1 MRSRTAGLAIAA
13 IMAAATAGCAG
24 ASAIDGTTPA
34 ESDQEHLPR
43 VADDSELGEDPS
55 ANSPSTQTPDR
66 ATTVVP
72 TPSRPGRGNAAEDP
86 YLPPRAVIP
95 APTGTPDAP
104 PPSSTTPPTE
114 SPTTPSEPPE
124 STTPAPPTMPTPER
138 PKPLLPPN
146 GDSGGSLWPFDEPEK
161 PENAEDGE
169 NPEKPAKPAK
179 PEKPEKPNKGTDTPQ
194 NGTNGESGEN
204 DAPTSP
210 GSAAADDA
218 DEGTN
223 DTGATTNGSDRANR
237 ED

>member
-13 IMAAATAGCAG
+13 IMAAATAGCVG

-34 ESDQEHLPR
+34 EPDQEHLPR
-43 VADDSELGEDPS
+43 VADDSELGENPS
-55 ANSPSTQTPDR
+55 ANSASTQAPDR

-104 PPSSTTPPTE
+104 PPPSSPTTPPPE
-114 SPTTPSEPPE
+114 SSTTPSEPPAE
-124 STTPAPPTMPTPER
+124 STTPAFPTLPTPER

-161 PENAEDGE
+161 PENAE

-179 PEKPEKPNKGTDTPQ
+179 PEKPNKGTDTTQ

-210 GSAAADDA
+210 GTTAADDA

-223 DTGATTNGSDRANR
+223 DTGATTNGSDR

>member
-13 IMAAATAGCAG
+13 IMAAATAGCSG

-34 ESDQEHLPR
+34 EPDQEHLPR

-55 ANSPSTQTPDR
+55 ANSASTQAPDR

-114 SPTTPSEPPE
+114 SSTTPSEPPE
-124 STTPAPPTMPTPER
+124 STTPTPPTMPTPER
-138 PKPLLPPN
+138 PKPLLPP
-146 GDSGGSLWPFDEPEK
+146 DSESGGSLWPFDEPDK
-161 PENAEDGE
+161 PENPENSERPEKPA

-179 PEKPEKPNKGTDTPQ
+179 PEKPNKGTDTAQ

-210 GSAAADDA
+210 GTTAADDA
-218 DEGTN
+218 DAGTN
-223 DTGATTNGSDRANR
+223 DTGATTNGSDR
-237 ED
+237 